1 MGPSDNQSNTPPP
14 DSRQGV
20 VENFLKAVSNELEDL
35 QQHLTG
41 ELSQDVE
48 RLQTE
53 KQHLQQQVDQL
64 QQRYQQLQQQADSIT
79 SQQQQ
84 EQQALVNELSQ
95 NLVSQLDELLSQR
108 LEQVVQKMQ
117 RSVPTTSRS
126 GGDFAGSEDLLADH
140 TDNSYSLVS
149 TSHSDDRLEAS
160 NHTYSDRLHSYQGA
174 LSQQLDRL
182 QSLQQQGDAIVE
194 RLVNRLSQQMGT
206 GNPFE
211 TASETFEDFPSVQEE
226 DTLAQQQQPETT
238 APPPTQTKPES
249 ETPAPSQAAA
259 QKAANLRLGL
269 LFALSAAGV
278 LSLFN
283 VSVSTILGSPDTVL
297 GWIAGGWETGGLI
310 SPSFGN
316 SLFILFVRMVVVVL
330 LMPVLALQ
338 LYPAL
343 FDDIRRFLRQGDR
356 VLQAQAVSSG
366 LCLFASQVMIYVAL
380 GNIPSGVAVTILF
393 VYPLITV
400 VASWALFGDR
410 PTMLRW
416 VILAVISVG
425 TVLSLPNLLVDN
437 VPGNL
442 QIGVMSAFGAGVTF
456 AGYVLLTQICSKK
469 LHPVPFS
476 LVNFSVILLFS
487 FLGILLAWQTQFP
500 DTIAPQE
507 AFDDWNLL
515 AAGAWLGVL
524 TLFSYL
530 LNNFAI
536 RYAGASLASI
546 VGATGPAIT
555 ALLALLLIGEALL
568 TRQWLGMSLVVLGV
582 LGLNVE
588 KTIVAR
594 KKAAASK

>member
-1 MGPSDNQSNTPPP
+1 M
-14 DSRQGV
+14 
-20 VENFLKAVSNELEDL
+20 VENFLQAVSNELDSL

-48 RLQTE
+48 RLQAE
-53 KQHLQQQVDQL
+53 KQRLQQQIEEL
-64 QQRYQQLQQQADSIT
+64 RQRYQQLQEQTDTLTAQP

-84 EQQALVNELSQ
+84 ASAAELSQ
-95 NLVSQLDELLSQR
+95 STVDQLDELLSQR
-108 LEQVVQKMQ
+108 LEEVVQKLQ
-117 RSVPTTSRS
+117 HSSSVAPRS
-126 GGDFAGSEDLLADH
+126 GGDLAGSEDLLADY
-140 TDNSYSLVS
+140 TENSHSLVS
-149 TSHSDDRLEAS
+149 TSSHSDRLAES
-160 NHTYSDRLHSYQGA
+160 GHTYSERLHTYRGA
-174 LSQQLDRL
+174 LSHQLDRL

-194 RLVNRLSQQMGT
+194 RLVNRLSQQMGSS
-206 GNPFE
+206 NPFE
-211 TASETFEDFPSVQEE
+211 TTSETFAEFPAVQEE
-226 DTLAQQQQPETT
+226 SSLAQEPSQNTTTRPPTHPQPE
-238 APPPTQTKPES
+238 P
-249 ETPAPSQAAA
+249 ETPTSTKTAAA
-259 QKAANLRLGL
+259 QKAAANLRLGL

-283 VSVSTILGSPDTVL
+283 VSVSTILGTPNTVL
-297 GWIAGGWETGGLI
+297 GVWETGGLI

-410 PTMLRW
+410 PTILRW

-442 QIGVMSAFGAGVTF
+442 QIGVMSAFGAGITF

-536 RYAGASLASI
+536 RYAGAALASI

-555 ALLALLLIGEALL
+555 ALLALVLIGEALL
-568 TRQWLGMSLVVLGV
+568 TRQWLGMSLVVIGV

>member
-1 MGPSDNQSNTPPP
+1 
-14 DSRQGV
+14 
-20 VENFLKAVSNELEDL
+20 
-35 QQHLTG
+35 
-41 ELSQDVE
+41 
-48 RLQTE
+48 
-53 KQHLQQQVDQL
+53 LQQQVEEL
-64 QQRYQQLQQQADSIT
+64 QQRYQQLQQQTDSIT

-84 EQQALVNELSQ
+84 EQQALLEELSQ
-95 NLVSQLDELLSQR
+95 TTVSQLDDLLSQR
-108 LEQVVQKMQ
+108 LEQVVQKLQ
-117 RSVPTTSRS
+117 RSSPTTPRS
-126 GGDFAGSEDLLADH
+126 GGDFAGNEDLLSDY
-140 TDNSYSLVS
+140 TDNSSSLVS
-149 TSHSDDRLEAS
+149 TSKNNSLEET
-160 NHTYSDRLHSYQGA
+160 NNTYSAQLHTYQGA
-174 LSQQLDRL
+174 LSHQLDRL
-182 QSLQQQGDAIVE
+182 HSLQQQGDAIVE

-211 TASETFEDFPSVQEE
+211 TSSESFEDFPSVQEE
-226 DTLAQQQQPETT
+226 STLAQQQQQETRQT
-238 APPPTQTKPES
+238 PTQPKPEP
-249 ETPAPSQAAA
+249 ETPAQSKAAA

-400 VASWALFGDR
+400 IASWALFGDR
-410 PTMLRW
+410 PTILRW

-442 QIGVMSAFGAGVTF
+442 QLGVMSAFGAGVTF

-555 ALLALLLIGEALL
+555 ALLALVLIGEALL
-568 TRQWLGMSLVVLGV
+568 TRQWLGMSLVVIGV